1 MPLPPM
7 LKKSVFKKKVK
18 ASDSKPERK
27 LLKTTL
33 AKKPYFRMAARKHQ
47 SQYDPEFLL
56 IKLRVASS
64 GGELVIR

>member
-1 MPLPPM
+1 M

-33 AKKPYFRMAARKHQ
+33 AKKPYFRTAAQKT
-47 SQYDPEFLL
+47 
-56 IKLRVASS
+56 
-64 GGELVIR
+64 